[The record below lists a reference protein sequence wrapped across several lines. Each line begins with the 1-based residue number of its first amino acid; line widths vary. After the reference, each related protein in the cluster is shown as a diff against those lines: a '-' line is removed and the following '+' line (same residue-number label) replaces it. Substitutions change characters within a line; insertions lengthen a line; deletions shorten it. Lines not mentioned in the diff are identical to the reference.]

1 MNLLL
6 PMAKMAKPRAVKL
19 GAIRRR
25 ARRPRP
31 GQALVLFALMMLVL
45 MGGLGLVLD
54 IGYDVGQRRTMQNA
68 ADAAALAGA
77 NTLSQGGAVLT
88 AVNTVATQNGVASSS
103 NVTCNFVNDAITV
116 VSACSDTP
124 PPGATGVQVR
134 VNEQHATFILR
145 ALGQATSGTGA
156 TATAQVQILSSINGG
171 NAPFLP
177 CGNDTLLE
185 NSNNYFSILVT
196 NDSVNPPATS
206 EPARINPWAY
216 SYDWKVRNADGS
228 LKLLPA
234 TGSPYINYTDPVTN
248 QPYPKPASPDPL
260 YYIHGQHVAPCGVGS
275 NNNSGSWKGENLTLG
290 PITLPGATAG
300 ANTVIVQAG
309 QGTSA
314 GPTRT
319 VAGVGGC
326 GAGVNPDGCI
336 MILPIVDS
344 SGPGGNG
351 NNAQLAVRMFGA
363 FYVIQNGANKHDA
376 YLVANYPGLGDGTSG
391 WTTSYTGP
399 IVITLIR

>member
-1 MNLLL
+1 MNVLL
-6 PMAKMAKPRAVKL
+6 PKHRRSTTRPR
-19 GAIRRR
+19 GFWRR
-25 ARRPRP
+25 ARRPQQ
-31 GQALVLFALMMLVL
+31 GQTLVLFALMMIVM

-77 NTLSQGGAVLT
+77 NALSQGGAVLT
-88 AVNTVATQNGVASSS
+88 TVNTVATQNGVPNSA
-103 NVTCNFVNDAITV
+103 NVTCNFVNDTPTV
-116 VSACSDTP
+116 VGACSDTP
-124 PPGATGVQVR
+124 PSGATGVQVR
-134 VNEQHATFILR
+134 VTEQHATFVLR
-145 ALGQATSGTGA
+145 ALGQTTSGTAA

-171 NAPFLP
+171 DAPFLP
-177 CGNDTLLE
+177 CGNNTDLA
-185 NSNNYFSILVT
+185 NGGNFSLLVT
-196 NDSVNPPATS
+196 NANGTTN
-206 EPARINPWAY
+206 ETARINAYAY

-234 TGSPYINYTDPVTN
+234 SGSPNINYTDPQTG
-248 QPYPKPASPDPL
+248 QPFAQPASPDPL
-260 YYIHGQHVAPCGVGS
+260 FLIHAPHVADCNIS
-275 NNNSGSWKGENLTLG
+275 SSSWKGENLTLG
-290 PITLPGATAG
+290 PITLPGGTAG
-300 ANTVIVQAG
+300 LDTVIVQAG
-309 QGTSA
+309 TGTKA

-326 GAGVNPDGCI
+326 GAGVDPDGCI

-351 NNAQLAVRMFGA
+351 INAQLAVRMFGA
-363 FYVIQNGANKHDA
+363 FYVIQDGSNKHDA
-376 YLVANYPGLGDGTSG
+376 YLVANYPGLGNGTSG